1 MALTKLTK
9 NLIDGTFGTEWVSTI
24 QTSNFTAEAAKGY
37 FVNTT
42 SAEITVNLP
51 AGVVGS
57 EIVIQDYAGTFATN
71 KVLLNANGSEKIQG
85 DSTNQ
90 GQIITNNATAKLI
103 YQDATKGWTSQ
114 DVSLVPTTV
123 TTTYLV
129 VAGGGGG
136 GGAGGG
142 GAGGL
147 LTGTHN
153 FSYATN
159 YLLTLGA
166 GGAGAT
172 NGNDIQGTNGNNV
185 SLATIAATIGG
196 GGGGAYG
203 YSVSGSGNG
212 KNGGSGGGAGFYAGV
227 NPTGGTATSGQGN
240 AGGNTVRTA
249 ANPYTASGGGG
260 AGAAGSSDS
269 GGNSGNGGIGVASSI
284 NGTSYYWAGGGG
296 GGAQGSG
303 TVAGDGGNGGG
314 GGGANYDQSGG
325 TGTGGAGL
333 NAGGNGGCC
342 VSNAIGGAGGANT
355 GGGGGGMGV
364 SVQTAGAGGSGII
377 IMRYPTSSG
386 TITIAGGLTSTTAT
400 SGSDTIVTFT
410 GGTGNIQ
417 FN

>member
-24 QTSNFTAEAAKGY
+24 QTSNFTAVAGKGY

-147 LTGTHN
+147 LTGTHD

-185 SLATIAATIGG
+185 SLATVAATIG
-196 GGGGAYG
+196 
-203 YSVSGSGNG
+203 
-212 KNGGSGGGAGFYAGV
+212 
-227 NPTGGTATSGQGN
+227 
-240 AGGNTVRTA
+240 
-249 ANPYTASGGGG
+249 
-260 AGAAGSSDS
+260 
-269 GGNSGNGGIGVASSI
+269 
-284 NGTSYYWAGGGG
+284 
-296 GGAQGSG
+296 
-303 TVAGDGGNGGG
+303 
-314 GGGANYDQSGG
+314 
-325 TGTGGAGL
+325 
-333 NAGGNGGCC
+333 
-342 VSNAIGGAGGANT
+342 

-364 SVQTAGAGGSGII
+364 SVQTAGSGGSGII

-410 GGTGNIQ
+410 AGTGNIQ